1 MFLFR
6 HRANIA
12 MLAFKCL
19 QVDLLVL
26 ENISAQHLPEPRV
39 SCRVLS
45 HQETFFF
52 SLISRRYIYSLIWI
66 QIELYLDCGAK
77 TTRLRFGIRGQPKVI
92 ALSPPSQLKANMCR
106 APASRHLSS
115 AGPDK
120 SSRSANMSHPW
131 ICWWRRCDQL
141 LWQRLNVTPCVTKHL
156 ERRPLCQALV
166 VLRTSEQDKQ

>member
-92 ALSPPSQLKANMCR
+92 ALSPPPCWKQICAELQRAAIWA
-106 APASRHLSS
+106 APAQTNQ
-115 AGPDK
+115 AV
-120 SSRSANMSHPW
+120 
-131 ICWWRRCDQL
+131 
-141 LWQRLNVTPCVTKHL
+141 QRTWVTPGSVGGDGAISSSGSGSTLHL
-156 ERRPLCQALV
+156 VLQNTWSGALFAK
-166 VLRTSEQDKQ
+166 RW